1 VFLRVAGVEVK
12 MERHLLG
19 RPHQAGK
26 MGFLVSGP
34 NGGAPAAFEETLSA
48 KDRRMRQV
56 KACHLL
62 ASVVRS
68 FRLAH
73 PHPARTVF
81 LVVPCVAS
89 ASRC

>member
-1 VFLRVAGVEVK
+1 MFLRVAGVEVK

-56 KACHLL
+56 KACHRVQVLC
-62 ASVVRS
+62 VRS
-68 FRLAH
+68 SLLIPIPRVRRL
-73 PHPARTVF
+73 PLLC
-81 LVVPCVAS
+81 LVSC
-89 ASRC
+89 CLHG

>member
-1 VFLRVAGVEVK
+1 

-56 KACHLL
+56 SATPATSLQVLC
-62 ASVVRS
+62 VRS
-68 FRLAH
+68 SLQVLCVRSSLLTPIPRVRFFLSCLALLH
-73 PHPARTVF
+73 G
-81 LVVPCVAS
+81 
-89 ASRC
+89 